1 MELFTRKIILKVK
14 VAVAAAEI
22 HILAELDRVCRIG
35 GKIIIPTY
43 MNKNEKGKTSGF
55 ANTVGKA
62 GADFK
67 RQFTYDTY
75 MEFIKEAGYEN
86 AEYSLIEEKI
96 PCAVAII
103 TK

>member
-1 MELFTRKIILKVK
+1 MNYECGTMAVPAVPGAGKTFIVTNL
-14 VAVAAAEI
+14 VAKLLE
-22 HILAELDRVCRIG
+22 E
-35 GKIIIPTY
+35 
-43 MNKNEKGKTSGF
+43 NKNEKGKTSGF

-86 AEYSLIEEKI
+86 VEYSLVEGKI
-96 PCAVAII
+96 PCAIAVI